1 MENKDNLVI
10 IQKFEDFLQY
20 IYPKVQKIDR
30 THGYMKQKFINL
42 LFEEVEYVGINNF
55 RDHMWTEFRKDLDL
69 PIGTTIK
76 FKGEI
81 YDYER
86 NYLGKKEEDKNGQ
99 SIKIIDLLEIDT
111 STRKRVKL
119 YE

>member
-42 LFEEVEYVGINNF
+42 LFEEVECLYKAVKTNQI
-55 RDHMWTEFRKDLDL
+55 
-69 PIGTTIK
+69 
-76 FKGEI
+76 
-81 YDYER
+81 
-86 NYLGKKEEDKNGQ
+86 
-99 SIKIIDLLEIDT
+99 S
-111 STRKRVKL
+111 KL
-119 YE
+119 YEAD